1 MFFVLVV
8 PPSPVYAKGTP
19 DNPKGTP
26 EKEAARDKRRAD
38 KIAAEKKR
46 REEKEKAK
54 KEREAEKEKKE
65 TEETVKKGL
74 TLVSQAGSI
83 VATATGNVPLGV
95 ASGVIGIMANSS
107 GGDPPRNPLP
117 PAYGTPNTS
126 GTSIYG
132 PYEYDSN
139 GHRLMH

>member
-1 MFFVLVV
+1 MFFALVV

-46 REEKEKAK
+46 REAKEKAK

-65 TEETVKKGL
+65 KEETLKKGL
-74 TLVSQAGSI
+74 TLVSQAGST
-83 VATATGNVPLGV
+83 VATATGNIYLGV
-95 ASGVIGIMANSS
+95 ASGILGMMATGS

-126 GTSIYG
+126 GNSTYG
-132 PYEYDSN
+132 PYEYDST

>member
-1 MFFVLVV
+1 MRKE
-8 PPSPVYAKGTP
+8 PPTIQKAHLRK
-19 DNPKGTP
+19 KLP
-26 EKEAARDKRRAD
+26 EIKRRAD

-46 REEKEKAK
+46 REAKEKAK

-65 TEETVKKGL
+65 KEETLKKGL
-74 TLVSQAGSI
+74 TLVSQAGST
-83 VATATGNVPLGV
+83 VATATGNIYLGV
-95 ASGVIGIMANSS
+95 ASGILGMMATGS

-126 GTSIYG
+126 GNSTYG
-132 PYEYDSN
+132 PYEYDST